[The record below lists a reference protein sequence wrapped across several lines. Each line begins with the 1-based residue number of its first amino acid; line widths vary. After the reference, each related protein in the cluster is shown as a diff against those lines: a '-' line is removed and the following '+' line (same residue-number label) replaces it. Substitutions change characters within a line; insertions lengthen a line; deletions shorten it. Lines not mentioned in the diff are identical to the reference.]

1 MHSNK
6 PQSPENSE
14 ESVDV
19 TLSGKTTEALRDA
32 IITGEL
38 PPGTKLN
45 EPRLAEQYQVSRG
58 PLREAIQKLV
68 SMRLVTHVPHQGAR
82 VATLEPN
89 DVMELYDLRE
99 ALEGKAAA
107 LAAQNM
113 SDEAI
118 SELKSL
124 LEVHR
129 QHHSNN
135 SGEYMLTEGDVDFH
149 YLIIKGSGNRM
160 LTDQLCNE
168 LYHLIRMFR
177 YQTSRFKSRSD
188 RALVEHEQLI
198 YAIEQRDSQ
207 MAEMVMRRHIVR
219 AKESIR
225 EFLNTTSPEKINE

>member
-6 PQSPENSE
+6 AQEIADTNEN
-14 ESVDV
+14 VDS
-19 TLSGKTTEALRDA
+19 TLSGKTTKALRDA
-32 IITGEL
+32 IIMGEL
-38 PPGTKLN
+38 PPGSKLN
-45 EPRLAEQYQVSRG
+45 EPKLADKYQVSRG

-82 VATLEPN
+82 VATLELDN
-89 DVMELYDLRE
+89 IIELYELRE

-113 SDEAI
+113 SDAAI
-118 SELKSL
+118 NQLKDL

-129 QHHSNN
+129 QHHATN
-135 SGEYMLTEGDVDFH
+135 SGEYMVTEGDVDFH
-149 YLIIKGSGNRM
+149 YQIIKGCGNRM

-207 MAEMVMRRHIVR
+207 MAEMVMRHHIVR
-219 AKESIR
+219 AKESIVT
-225 EFLNTTSPEKINE
+225 FLTSSRTEKSQ